1 MSHPSTIHIDEYDY
15 PLADERIAKFP
26 LKNRADSKLLYFD
39 GHTSCEKKFID
50 LPELLPKNSFLIF
63 NETKVVRAR
72 LLFKKSTGATIE
84 IFCLEP
90 IEPVN
95 DFQLAFQKTSGVVWK
110 CLVGNVKRWKTGL
123 LSKLIRINGE
133 EITLFAEKI
142 TDLSDAFLIRLT
154 WQPEEISFHEII
166 NLSGLVPLPPYLNR
180 EAQPDD
186 TIRYQ
191 TVYAKYD
198 GSVAA
203 PTAGLHF
210 TDELLNQLSAK
221 GIENEKVTLHVG
233 AGTFKPV
240 SSATLAEHEMHV
252 EKMVV
257 PLSALRHLQKKLNQ
271 PVIPVG
277 TTSMRTLE
285 SLFWMAVKLHQGD
298 ESMTV
303 EQWDPYQLKVDEDF
317 TSVKALNTLT
327 DFLEKNQLEA
337 LHGQTRLMIAPGY
350 QFRFANG
357 LITNFHQPKSTLL
370 LLVSALI
377 GDSWKTAYNFA
388 LEQGFRFL
396 SYGDSCLFLPLAS
409 QPKEIQ
415 FMSDLQKSEIT
426 GIVLSGG
433 TSRRMGKE
441 KGLCHFRGKALITYA
456 IYTLKPLCGTL
467 IISANNK
474 IDQYELLEYPVISD
488 EIPET
493 GHIGG
498 LYSCLKQS
506 DADIN
511 LLISCDTPFV
521 TTEVYQELL
530 KYIGEYQAVVPIHED
545 GFLEPI
551 TAIYH
556 RSCLPVIL
564 QQIEKGEY
572 KMMDLLA
579 RLNTKFVHF
588 DTNLSDSKP
597 SPFHNLNSPEDLLS
611 C

>member
-1 MSHPSTIHIDEYDY
+1 MSHPSTLHIDEYDY
-15 PLADERIAKFP
+15 PLPDERIAKFP
-26 LKNRADSKLLYFD
+26 LENRVDSKLLYFN
-39 GHTSCEKKFID
+39 GHTSCKKKFID

-72 LLFKKSTGATIE
+72 LLFKKPTGATIE

-90 IEPVN
+90 VEPVN
-95 DFQLAFQKTSGVVWK
+95 DFQLAFQQTSGVVWK
-110 CLVGNVKRWKTGL
+110 CLVGNVKRWKSGE
-123 LSKLIRINGE
+123 LIKIVEVDGKSIRL
-133 EITLFAEKI
+133 TAEKVEQLAE
-142 TDLSDAFLIRLT
+142 TFLIRFT
-154 WQPEEISFHEII
+154 WQPAEIHFHEII

-191 TVYAKYD
+191 TVYAKHD

-210 TDELLNQLSAK
+210 TEEILNQLSAK

-252 EKMVV
+252 EKIVV
-257 PLSALRHLQKKLNQ
+257 PLSALKNLQKKLNQ

-285 SLFWMAVKLHQGD
+285 SLFWLAVKLHQGD

-303 EQWDPYQLKVDEDF
+303 EQWDPYQLKVEEGF
-317 TSVKALNTLT
+317 TSAKALNTII
-327 DFLEKNQLEA
+327 DFLEKNQLKA
-337 LHGQTRLMIAPGY
+337 LYGQTRLMIAPGY

-377 GDSWKTAYNFA
+377 GDSWKMAYNFA
-388 LEQGFRFL
+388 LEHDFRFL

-409 QPKEIQ
+409 QPKEIPC
-415 FMSDLQKSEIT
+415 MSDQQNTEIT

-433 TSRRMGKE
+433 KSRRMGKE
-441 KGLCHFRGKALITYA
+441 KGLCHFRGKALITFA
-456 IYTLKPLCGTL
+456 IDTLKPLCKTL

-488 EIPET
+488 DIPDT
-493 GHIGG
+493 GPIGG

-506 DADIN
+506 QSAIN
-511 LLISCDTPFV
+511 LVISCDTPFV

-530 KYIGEYQAVVPIHED
+530 KYIVDYQAVVPVHED
-545 GFLEPI
+545 GLLEPI
-551 TAIYH
+551 TAVYH

-579 RLNTKFVHF
+579 RLNTKFVYF
-588 DTNLSDSKP
+588 DTNMSDSKP
-597 SPFHNLNSPEDLLS
+597 SLFHNLNSPEDLLS

>member
-1 MSHPSTIHIDEYDY
+1 MSHPSTLHIDEYDY
-15 PLADERIAKFP
+15 PLPDERIAKFP
-26 LKNRADSKLLYFD
+26 LENRVDSKLLYFN
-39 GHTSCEKKFID
+39 GHTSCKKKFID

-72 LLFKKSTGATIE
+72 LLFKKPTGATIE

-90 IEPVN
+90 VEPVN
-95 DFQLAFQKTSGVVWK
+95 DFQLAFQQTSGVVWK
-110 CLVGNVKRWKTGL
+110 CLVGNVKRWKSGE
-123 LSKLIRINGE
+123 LIKIVEVDGKSIRL
-133 EITLFAEKI
+133 TAEKVEQLAE
-142 TDLSDAFLIRLT
+142 TFLIRFT
-154 WQPEEISFHEII
+154 WQPAEIHFHEII

-191 TVYAKYD
+191 TVYAKHD

-210 TDELLNQLSAK
+210 TEEILNQLSAK

-252 EKMVV
+252 EKIVV
-257 PLSALRHLQKKLNQ
+257 PLSALKNLQKKLNQ

-285 SLFWMAVKLHQGD
+285 SLFWLAVKLHQGD

-303 EQWDPYQLKVDEDF
+303 EQWDPYQLKVEEGF
-317 TSVKALNTLT
+317 TSAKALNTII
-327 DFLEKNQLEA
+327 DFLEKNQLKA
-337 LHGQTRLMIAPGY
+337 LYGQTRLMIAPGY

-377 GDSWKTAYNFA
+377 GDSWKMAYNFA
-388 LEQGFRFL
+388 LEHDFRFL

-409 QPKEIQ
+409 QPKEISC
-415 FMSDLQKSEIT
+415 MSDQQNTEIT

-433 TSRRMGKE
+433 KSRRMGKE
-441 KGLCHFRGKALITYA
+441 KGLCHFRGKALITFA
-456 IYTLKPLCGTL
+456 IDTLKPLCKTL

-474 IDQYELLEYPVISD
+474 IDQYDLLEYPVISD
-488 EIPET
+488 DIPDT
-493 GHIGG
+493 GPIGG

-506 DADIN
+506 QSAIN
-511 LLISCDTPFV
+511 LVISCDTPFV

-530 KYIGEYQAVVPIHED
+530 KYIVDYQAVVPVHED
-545 GFLEPI
+545 GLLEPI
-551 TAIYH
+551 TAVYH

-579 RLNTKFVHF
+579 RLNTKFVYF
-588 DTNLSDSKP
+588 DTNMSDSKP
-597 SPFHNLNSPEDLLS
+597 SLFHNLNSPEDLLS

>member
-1 MSHPSTIHIDEYDY
+1 MSHPSTLYIDEYDY
-15 PLADERIAKFP
+15 SLPDERIAKFP
-26 LKNRADSKLLYFD
+26 IEKRADSKLLYFD
-39 GHTSCEKKFID
+39 GKKSSERKFNE
-50 LPELLPKNSFLIF
+50 LPKLLPKNSFLIF

-90 IEPVN
+90 VEPVN
-95 DFQLAFQKTSGVVWK
+95 DFQLAFQQTSGVVWK
-110 CLVGNVKRWKTGL
+110 CLVGNVKRWKTGI
-123 LSKLIRINGE
+123 LSKLIKINGE

-142 TDLSDAFLIRLT
+142 TDLSDAFLIRFT
-154 WQPEEISFHEII
+154 WKPEEISFHEII

-180 EAQPDD
+180 EAQPND
-186 TIRYQ
+186 TVRYQ
-191 TVYAKYD
+191 TVYAKFD

-252 EKMVV
+252 EKMIV

-303 EQWDPYQLKVDEDF
+303 EQWDPYQLKVEEDF
-317 TSVKALNTLT
+317 SSAEALNTLI
-327 DFLEKNQLEA
+327 DFMEKNQMEA

-377 GDSWKTAYNFA
+377 GDSWKIAYNFA

-409 QPKEIQ
+409 HPK
-415 FMSDLQKSEIT
+415 KS
-426 GIVLSGG
+426 
-433 TSRRMGKE
+433 
-441 KGLCHFRGKALITYA
+441 
-456 IYTLKPLCGTL
+456 
-467 IISANNK
+467 
-474 IDQYELLEYPVISD
+474 
-488 EIPET
+488 
-493 GHIGG
+493 
-498 LYSCLKQS
+498 
-506 DADIN
+506 N
-511 LLISCDTPFV
+511 L
-521 TTEVYQELL
+521 
-530 KYIGEYQAVVPIHED
+530 
-545 GFLEPI
+545 
-551 TAIYH
+551 
-556 RSCLPVIL
+556 
-564 QQIEKGEY
+564 
-572 KMMDLLA
+572 
-579 RLNTKFVHF
+579 
-588 DTNLSDSKP
+588 
-597 SPFHNLNSPEDLLS
+597 
-611 C
+611 

>member
-1 MSHPSTIHIDEYDY
+1 MSHPSTLHIDEYDY
-15 PLADERIAKFP
+15 PLPDERIAKFP
-26 LKNRADSKLLYFD
+26 LENRVDSKLLYFN
-39 GHTSCEKKFID
+39 GNTSCEKKFID

-72 LLFKKSTGATIE
+72 LLFKKPTGATIE

-90 IEPVN
+90 VEPVN
-95 DFQLAFQKTSGVVWK
+95 DFQLAFQQTSGVVWK
-110 CLVGNVKRWKTGL
+110 CLVGNVKRWKSGE
-123 LSKLIRINGE
+123 LIKIVEVDGKSIRL
-133 EITLFAEKI
+133 TAEKVEQLAE
-142 TDLSDAFLIRLT
+142 TFLIRFT
-154 WQPEEISFHEII
+154 WQPAEIHFHEII

-191 TVYAKYD
+191 TVYAKHD

-210 TDELLNQLSAK
+210 TEEILNQLSAK

-252 EKMVV
+252 EKIVV
-257 PLSALRHLQKKLNQ
+257 PLSALKNLQKKLNQ

-285 SLFWMAVKLHQGD
+285 SLFWLAVKLHQGD

-303 EQWDPYQLKVDEDF
+303 EQWDPYQLKVEEGF
-317 TSVKALNTLT
+317 TSAKALNTII
-327 DFLEKNQLEA
+327 DFLEKNQLKA
-337 LHGQTRLMIAPGY
+337 LYGQTRLMIAPGY

-377 GDSWKTAYNFA
+377 GDSWKMAYNFA
-388 LEQGFRFL
+388 LEHDFRFL

-409 QPKEIQ
+409 QPKEIPC
-415 FMSDLQKSEIT
+415 MSDQQNTEIT

-433 TSRRMGKE
+433 KSRRMGKE
-441 KGLCHFRGKALITYA
+441 KGLCHFRGKALITFA
-456 IYTLKPLCGTL
+456 IDTLKPLCKTL

-474 IDQYELLEYPVISD
+474 IDQYDLLEYPVISD
-488 EIPET
+488 DIPDT
-493 GHIGG
+493 GPIGG

-506 DADIN
+506 QSAIN
-511 LLISCDTPFV
+511 LVISCDTPFV

-530 KYIGEYQAVVPIHED
+530 KYIVDYQAVVPVHED
-545 GFLEPI
+545 GLLEPI
-551 TAIYH
+551 TAVYH

-579 RLNTKFVHF
+579 RLNTKFVYF
-588 DTNLSDSKP
+588 DTNMSDSKP
-597 SPFHNLNSPEDLLS
+597 SLFHNLNSPEDLLS